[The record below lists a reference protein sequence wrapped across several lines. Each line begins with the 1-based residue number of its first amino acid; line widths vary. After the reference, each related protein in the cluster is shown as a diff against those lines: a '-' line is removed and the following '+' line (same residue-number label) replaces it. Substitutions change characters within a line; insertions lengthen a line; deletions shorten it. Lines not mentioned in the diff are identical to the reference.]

1 LSVTFVGRYH
11 AIYSQTYKLEVD
23 KSKYNLHLNDARMS
37 TDAQQRWMTTSQ
49 PTFAAEPQYYL
60 YAAENSD
67 AWDMTSMTLSVSA

>member
-1 LSVTFVGRYH
+1 V
-11 AIYSQTYKLEVD
+11 IYSQNYKLEVD
-23 KSKYNLHLNDARMS
+23 KSKYKLHLNDARMS

-67 AWDMTSMTLSVSA
+67 A